1 MRALIAILLVAYEQ
15 ASPSDPPTP
24 PAPPPSPI
32 TPAPTPIPIT
42 PTVPSPT
49 PELDVA
55 IMLRL
60 TPTELT
66 ANRDHLL
73 HVTPSTTAVELD
85 RAAFA
90 ALSAHPHDSSTRVI
104 IEADKSLAYANV
116 LALLEAAKRAGYTR
130 IAFSVPPSP

>member
-1 MRALIAILLVAYEQ
+1 MRALIAILLVACEQ
-15 ASPSDPPTP
+15 APPSDPL

-32 TPAPTPIPIT
+32 TPAPTPVPIT
-42 PTVPSPT
+42 PTVPSPS
-49 PELDVA
+49 PELA
-55 IMLRL
+55 PTILLRL

-73 HVTPSTTAVELD
+73 DVTPRTTAVELD

-90 ALSAHPHDSSTRVI
+90 ALSAFPHDSSTRVI

-116 LALLEAAKRAGYTR
+116 LALLEAAKRAGYSK